1 MILWFRTESQ
11 GEKLEDVEMK
21 TVEVVETTPVQPEIV
36 EQQKPVEQPA
46 PVSQVTRA
54 TTPKDKKMMSLE
66 ERMKEF
72 RDMLLE
78 RSVSAR
84 VVDQKDVMLCR
95 RYLTVLEILKQ
106 SISLT
111 PVGLGSV
118 VNNPPHLQFS

>member
-1 MILWFRTESQ
+1 MILWYRTESQ
-11 GEKLEDVEMK
+11 GEKLEDFEMK
-21 TVEVVETTPVQPEIV
+21 TVEVVEASPVQPEIV
-36 EQQKPVEQPA
+36 EPQKPVEQPA

-84 VVDQKDVMLCR
+84 VVDQKDVML
-95 RYLTVLEILKQ
+95 LDFTWLFW
-106 SISLT
+106 
-111 PVGLGSV
+111 GSNKASV
-118 VNNPPHLQFS
+118 

>member
-1 MILWFRTESQ
+1 
-11 GEKLEDVEMK
+11 MK

-111 PVGLGSV
+111 PVGLGIV

>member
-1 MILWFRTESQ
+1 MILWYRTESQ

-21 TVEVVETTPVQPEIV
+21 TVEVVEASPVQPEIV
-36 EQQKPVEQPA
+36 EPQKPVEQPA

-84 VVDQKDVMLCR
+84 VVDQKDVMLLDFTWLFWR
-95 RYLTVLEILKQ
+95 SNKA
-106 SISLT
+106 
-111 PVGLGSV
+111 SV
-118 VNNPPHLQFS
+118 

>member
-1 MILWFRTESQ
+1 MILWYRTESQ

-21 TVEVVETTPVQPEIV
+21 TVEVVEASPGQPEIV
-36 EQQKPVEQPA
+36 EPQKPVEQPA

-84 VVDQKDVMLCR
+84 VVDQKDVML
-95 RYLTVLEILKQ
+95 LDFT
-106 SISLT
+106 
-111 PVGLGSV
+111 
-118 VNNPPHLQFS
+118 